1 MLNIIEYWKIR
12 KIKIIEEKMRSSKT
26 YIRLVVLQG
35 ENRGEAPFEEI
46 MMKDFL
52 QAKKN
57 ELLE

>member
-1 MLNIIEYWKIR
+1 
-12 KIKIIEEKMRSSKT
+12 MRSSKI

-35 ENRGEAPFEEI
+35 ENGEEAPFEEI

-57 ELLE
+57 EPLEWKGTVSSE